1 MPPLM
6 ALPPWHTA
14 QMPNT
19 EEVSQSASYR
29 EEALREAMTM
39 VLYLSIVML
48 ATLTALPSGTDAGDG
63 HGVSG
68 VHGTQLLGL
77 IWGTT
82 IGLALAHWF
91 AFRLTAR
98 TFGGGKVGE
107 GDLQIALGGLAGA
120 ALVALLCTI
129 PVVLV
134 GDESEV
140 KVTAFVPALIVV
152 FAGYGIARAADRPKH
167 QALIMGGIAIAL
179 GLAVAAVKNFLLG
192 H

>member
-1 MPPLM
+1 M
-6 ALPPWHTA
+6 
-14 QMPNT
+14 
-19 EEVSQSASYR
+19 
-29 EEALREAMTM
+29 REAMTM

-48 ATLTALPSGTDAGDG
+48 ATLAALPSGSASADG
-63 HGVSG
+63 HGASG
-68 VHGTQLLGL
+68 VHGVQLLGL

-98 TFGGGKVGE
+98 AFGGGKVGE
-107 GDLQIALGGLAGA
+107 EDLRVALGGLAGA
-120 ALVALLCTI
+120 ALVAALCTI

-134 GDESEV
+134 GDDAEV
-140 KVTAFVPALIVV
+140 RVTAFVPAVIVG
-152 FAGYGIARAADRPKH
+152 FAGYGIARVADRPKH
-167 QALIMGGIAIAL
+167 QALILGGIAILL

>member
-1 MPPLM
+1 V
-6 ALPPWHTA
+6 
-14 QMPNT
+14 PNSD
-19 EEVSQSASYR
+19 ELSQSESHR

-68 VHGTQLLGL
+68 VHGAQLLGL

-98 TFGGGKVGE
+98 AFGGGKVGE
-107 GDLQIALGGLAGA
+107 GDLRIALGGLAGA
-120 ALVALLCTI
+120 ALVAVLCTI

-140 KVTAFVPALIVV
+140 KVTAFVPALIVG

-167 QALIMGGIAIAL
+167 QALIMGGIAIVL